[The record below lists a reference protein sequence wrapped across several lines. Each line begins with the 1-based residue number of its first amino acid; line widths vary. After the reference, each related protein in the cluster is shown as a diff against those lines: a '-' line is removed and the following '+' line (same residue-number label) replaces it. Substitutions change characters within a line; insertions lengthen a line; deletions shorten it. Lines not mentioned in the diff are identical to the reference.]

1 MRRLW
6 MASVMATTIATGTGC
21 TPAPSAT
28 PTPAATPEPARDEAG
43 VRAAAAAF
51 YSALN
56 VMFTGDV
63 GPMEAVWSHA
73 DDVTYMGPMGGLTVG
88 WTALRPIWREQ
99 AALKLG
105 GTVQAEDMH
114 VIIGGDVAVTTNWEK
129 GENKGPDG
137 KVLPVAI
144 RATNVFRREAGAW
157 KMVGHQT
164 DLLPQL
170 VK

>member
-6 MASVMATTIATGTGC
+6 MTSVMATMIATASAC
-21 TPAPSAT
+21 TPAPS
-28 PTPAATPEPARDEAG
+28 ATPEPARDEAG

-73 DDVTYMGPMGGLTVG
+73 DDVTYMGPTGGLTVG
-88 WTALRPIWREQ
+88 WTALRAVWAEQ
-99 AALKLG
+99 GAMKLG
-105 GTVQAEDMH
+105 GTVRAEDMH
-114 VIIGGDVAVTTNWEK
+114 VIIGADVAVTTNWEK
-129 GENKGPDG
+129 GENTGPDG
-137 KVLPVAI
+137 KMLPVAI

-164 DLLPQL
+164 DLLPHL

>member
-6 MASVMATTIATGTGC
+6 MISVTAVMIATLSAC
-21 TPAPSAT
+21 TPAPSA
-28 PTPAATPEPARDEAG
+28 TPAATPEPARDEAG

-63 GPMEAVWSHA
+63 APMEAVWSHA

-88 WTALRPIWREQ
+88 WTALRVVWAEQ

-105 GTVQAEDMH
+105 GTVRPDDMH
-114 VIIGGDVAVTTNWEK
+114 VIVGGDGAMTMNWEK
-129 GENKGPDG
+129 GENTGPDG
-137 KVLPVAI
+137 KMLPVAI

-157 KMVGHQT
+157 KMVGHHT
-164 DLLPQL
+164 DLLPHL